1 MANKEKRIVITNKCI
16 DKFTYGIDDLGYSQ
30 LLKHSSE
37 LTEVI
42 KTRGK
47 GISPL
52 EVKGNRENLDVI
64 EYGEPL

>member
-1 MANKEKRIVITNKCI
+1 MSKEKRIIITNKCI
-16 DKFTYGIDDLGYSQ
+16 DKFIYGIDTYGEPQ

-64 EYGEPL
+64 EELE